1 MISENELRGLMGD
14 LESDRIERTRSTKDT
29 TKFREAICAF
39 SNDFPEH
46 RLSGF
51 LLIGV
56 DDRTGHPTGLQA
68 TDRLLTDLA
77 GLWQDGEILPTPAME
92 VYKISLSDGTGDVVV
107 AEVHPTELP
116 PVRYKGRVYIRV
128 GPRKAVANETEER
141 ILSERRLAS
150 AKTFDARAC
159 PGTSL
164 DDLTLDVFLSTY
176 RKEAIAADVLKEN
189 NRTVEEQLASLRF
202 FNLSESCPTN
212 AGILLFSRDG
222 RSIIPGAY
230 VQYLRI
236 DGKSLSDDVKVDRE
250 YSGDLLT
257 LARELDNLLEG
268 TLERHPVEASALR
281 EELVW
286 DYPPRAV
293 RELLLNAIIHRDYE
307 SNSPVRFYRFED
319 RIEIQNPG
327 GLYGDARPENFPRAN
342 DYRNPILAESMKIL
356 GYVNRFG
363 RGVYRAQDA
372 LATNGNPPPEF
383 EFQPTFTG
391 VVIRRHEAL

>member
-1 MISENELRGLMGD
+1 MAD
-14 LESDRIERTRSTKDT
+14 LESDRIVRTRSTKDT
-29 TKFREAICAF
+29 TKFREVICAF

-46 RLSGF
+46 RLNGF

-56 DDRTGHPTGLQA
+56 DDRTGSAIGLQA
-68 TDRLLTDLA
+68 TDQLLKDLA
-77 GLWQDGEILPTPAME
+77 GLRQDGEILPTPAME
-92 VYKISLSDGTGDVVV
+92 VYKISLSDGSGDVVI
-107 AEVHPTELP
+107 AEVHPTDLP
-116 PVRYKGRVYIRV
+116 PVRYRGRVYIRV
-128 GPRKAVANETEER
+128 GPRKAVASETEER
-141 ILSERRLAS
+141 ILSERRVAS
-150 AKTFDARAC
+150 AKTFDARTCA
-159 PGTSL
+159 GTSL

-176 RKEAIAADVLKEN
+176 RKEAIAADVLREN
-189 NRTVEEQLASLRF
+189 HRTVEEQLASLRF
-202 FNLSESCPTN
+202 FNLAEDCPTN
-212 AGILLFSRDG
+212 AGILLFSRDV

-236 DGKSLSDDVKVDRE
+236 DGKSLSDDIKVDRE

-268 TLERHPVEASALR
+268 TLERHPVEESVLQER
-281 EELVW
+281 LVW

-307 SNSPVRFYRFED
+307 SNSPVRFYRFDD

-342 DYRNPILAESMKIL
+342 DYRNPVVAESMKIL

-372 LATNGNPPPEF
+372 LATNGNPSAEF

-391 VVIRRHEAL
+391 VIIRKQEAL